1 MAPRHGDLSVT
12 LLAYTD
18 CGVQVTPARFSKR
31 RLFGYVSGSDS
42 ALPEQ
47 AQQRRI
53 TAMTIRVGINGFG
66 RIGRQSMKAMLER
79 HPQDIEVVAVNDL
92 TDTQTNAHLLKYDST
107 YGRFPGEVEATED
120 TLIVNGHPI
129 KVLAQRNPAEIP
141 WGDLGVDIVVESTGF
156 FTDAEKA
163 AAHLK
168 GGAKK
173 VIISAP
179 AKGEDITIVLGVNE
193 QTYNP
198 EKHNII
204 SNASCTTNCL
214 APTVKVLNDTFGIEY
229 GLMNTIHSYT
239 NDQRILDQVH
249 KDLRRARSAGANI
262 IPTTTGAARA
272 LALVIP
278 ELKGRFDGMSLRVPT
293 ITVSVVDF
301 VATLRQGVTKE
312 AVNAAFKEAARGA
325 LSGILDITEEP
336 LVSSD
341 FRGDSHSAIV
351 DGLSTMVVGNN
362 MVKVIAWYDNEWG
375 YSCRVADLTDYIGK
389 KGF

>member
-1 MAPRHGDLSVT
+1 
-12 LLAYTD
+12 
-18 CGVQVTPARFSKR
+18 
-31 RLFGYVSGSDS
+31 
-42 ALPEQ
+42 
-47 AQQRRI
+47 
-53 TAMTIRVGINGFG
+53 MTIRVGINGFG

-92 TDTQTNAHLLKYDST
+92 TDTKTNAHLLKYDST
-107 YGRFPGEVEATED
+107 YGRFPGEVEATENS
-120 TLIVNGHPI
+120 LIVNGHPI

-141 WGDLGVDIVVESTGF
+141 WGDLGVDIVIESTGF
-156 FTDAEKA
+156 FTDADKA

-193 QTYNP
+193 QMYNP

-249 KDLRRARSAGANI
+249 KDLRRARAAGANI

-312 AVNAAFKEAARGA
+312 AVNAAFKEAAVGA
-325 LSGILDITEEP
+325 LKGILDITDEP

-375 YSCRVADLTDYIGK
+375 YSCRVADLTDYVGK